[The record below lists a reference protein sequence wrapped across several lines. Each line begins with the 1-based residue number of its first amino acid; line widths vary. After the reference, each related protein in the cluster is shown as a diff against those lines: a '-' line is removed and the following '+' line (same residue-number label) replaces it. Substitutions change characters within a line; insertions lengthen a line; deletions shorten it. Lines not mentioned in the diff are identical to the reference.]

1 MNSKMMFVAL
11 TLIIAVG
18 AVCAAQDLEAKGK
31 TLTLMHIQV
40 ADATRT
46 AVANAV
52 KRFEKATGANVTVEA
67 IKNDPFKQ
75 KLNVALPSNSPPD
88 VFHTWGGG
96 VFADFVKR
104 GLVAPIPDD
113 FPVGGIRPQA
123 LEFCKVD
130 GKLYAVPTDLSIVCF
145 WYRKSLFAKHGIDLP
160 KTFGELVQACLK
172 LEGAGLTPIAL
183 GNVEHWPGAFYFD
196 YLVLRLGGA
205 AEYVTKSSAA
215 GQPEKTPATRVA
227 ARLTQALVAAG
238 AFPDG
243 FSGLNYGQSRGIL
256 FKGDAAMTL
265 MGTWLLS
272 YAISD
277 RPEVLA
283 DLALFPFPA
292 VGGGPGPQALLGGT
306 NAAYAISAKCKHKE
320 LAGKLVQFLTDEAAA
335 TDWSAT
341 RIPARKIDMPNPP
354 PALTETLKLIEGTSQ
369 VQLYYDQALTP
380 AAAAKHK
387 PYTQSVFVPE
397 PPRAWPRLLVGVI
410 AVLVLLFV
418 ALALRSSFRSGR

>member
-1 MNSKMMFVAL
+1 MNSKTMLAAVAL
-11 TLIIAVG
+11 TMAAG
-18 AVCAAQDLEAKGK
+18 AVCSAKDLEGKGK
-31 TLTLMHIQV
+31 TLSLMHIQV
-40 ADATRT
+40 AQATRT

-52 KRFEKATGANVTVEA
+52 KRFEEATGAKVKVEA

-113 FPVGGIRPQA
+113 FPVDGIRPQA

-130 GKLYAVPTDLSIVCF
+130 GKLYAVPVDLSIVCF
-145 WYRKSLFAKHGIDLP
+145 WYRKSLFTKHGINVP
-160 KTFGELVQACLK
+160 KSFGELLRVCLK
-172 LEGAGLTPIAL
+172 LRSAGLTPIAL

-205 AEYVTKSSAA
+205 AGYIRSSNAA
-215 GQPEKTPATRVA
+215 GRPVKTPAARA
-227 ARLTQALVAAG
+227 AERLTQALVAAG

-243 FSGLNYGQSRGIL
+243 FGGLNYGQSRGIL

-277 RPEVLA
+277 RPEVLP
-283 DLALFPFPA
+283 DLGLFAFPT
-292 VGGGPGPQALLGGT
+292 VGDTPGTQPLLGGT
-306 NAAYAISAKCKHKE
+306 NAAYAISAKCKHKK
-320 LAGKLVQFLTDEAAA
+320 LAAKLVQFLTDEAAA
-335 TDWSAT
+335 KDWSAT
-341 RIPARKIDMPNPP
+341 RIPARKIDMANPP
-354 PALTETLKLIEGTSQ
+354 PALTETLKLIEGTSE

-387 PYTQSVFVPE
+387 PYTQSIFVPE
-397 PPRAWPRLLVGVI
+397 PPRAWPRLLVGAV
-410 AVLVLLFV
+410 AVLVLVFV
-418 ALALRSSFRSGR
+418 ALALRSIFRGAV